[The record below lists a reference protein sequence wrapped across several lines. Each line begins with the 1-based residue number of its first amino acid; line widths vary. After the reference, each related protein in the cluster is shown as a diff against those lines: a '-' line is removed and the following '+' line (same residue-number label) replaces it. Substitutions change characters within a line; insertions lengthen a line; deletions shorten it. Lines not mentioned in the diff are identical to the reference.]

1 MKATRRY
8 WLDLTE
14 RLARPLL
21 QCIASGQFR
30 QVFDLEYPDNAHDR
44 GAYATIESLSR
55 LLAGIAPW
63 LESGIENPA
72 EAALREDL
80 LALARSSLD
89 TVSNPG
95 GTSSGEW
102 RIGSQPVVE
111 AGFMS
116 HALLRAPTALWDSL
130 SPSVRHNLLQC
141 LLDTRRQK
149 PGFNNWLLF
158 SALLEAF
165 LHRSGEPCDLMRID
179 YALRQHEQWYAGDG
193 LYMDGPAFHCD
204 YYNSFVI
211 HPMLVDCL
219 RHGPQR
225 DEWQPFQEQSR
236 KRLSR
241 YAGILERQISPEGTF
256 PPVGR
261 SLAYRFGAFQAL
273 AQAACMDLLPPDIQP
288 AQVRCALT
296 AVIQRLAEAPGTFT
310 EKGFLTIGFAGH
322 QPDIGEPY
330 ITSASA
336 YLCATVLL
344 PLALAPSHPFWRDPD
359 ADWTSRRLFNGEN
372 LPHDKALGH

>member
-1 MKATRRY
+1 MKSTRRY

-21 QCIASGQFR
+21 QCIASDQF
-30 QVFDLEYPDNAHDR
+30 QEVFELESADANGGRA
-44 GAYATIESLSR
+44 AFATIESLSR

-63 LESGIENPA
+63 LEREIEDPT
-72 EAALREDL
+72 EATLRDEL
-80 LALARSSLD
+80 LALAQSSLD
-89 TVSNPG
+89 TVSNPEN
-95 GTSSGEW
+95 TSSKEW
-102 RIGSQPVVE
+102 RQGKQPVVE
-111 AGFMS
+111 AGFMA
-116 HALLRAPTALWDSL
+116 HALLRAPSALWGSL
-130 SPSVRHNLLQC
+130 PTSVRGNLLQC
-141 LLDTRRQK
+141 LLETRREK
-149 PGFNNWLLF
+149 PPFNNWLLF
-158 SALLEAF
+158 SSLLEVF
-165 LHRSGEPCDLMRID
+165 LYRDGQPCDLMRID

-193 LYMDGPAFHCD
+193 LYMDGPTFHCD

-219 RHGPQR
+219 RYGPPCA
-225 DEWQPFQEQSR
+225 EWRPYQEQSR
-236 KRLSR
+236 LRLSR

-273 AQAACMDLLPPDIQP
+273 AQAASMDLLPPDIQP

-322 QPDIGEPY
+322 QPAIGESY

-336 YLCATVLL
+336 YLCATALL
-344 PLALAPSHPFWRDPD
+344 PLGLPASHPFWSDPD

-372 LPHDKALGH
+372 FTRDQALGR